1 MKPHY
6 EDLGG
11 WKTAQQLPM
20 VYHDIYNVR
29 LFGIEK
35 LHPFDS
41 TKFDKVRRSLEKQGL
56 VQRSSGAPPI
66 DALCRCGMLPA
77 HSMLRV

>member
-6 EDLGG
+6 QDLGH
-11 WKTAQQLPM
+11 WKTAQQLPV
-20 VYHDIYNVR
+20 VYHDIYNVK

-41 TKFDKVRRSLEKQGL
+41 TKFEKVRRSLEKQGL
-56 VQRSSGAPPI
+56 VQRSQVRLFLP
-66 DALCRCGMLPA
+66 LCADVPA
-77 HSMLRV
+77 AF

>member
-56 VQRSSGAPPI
+56 VQRSQV
-66 DALCRCGMLPA
+66 RLP
-77 HSMLRV
+77 SMLCAGVACCLPTAC